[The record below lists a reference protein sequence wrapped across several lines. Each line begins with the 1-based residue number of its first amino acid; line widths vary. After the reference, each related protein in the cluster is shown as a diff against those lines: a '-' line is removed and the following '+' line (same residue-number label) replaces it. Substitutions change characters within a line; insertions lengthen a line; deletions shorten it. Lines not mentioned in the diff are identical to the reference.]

1 MRLSALRLFALRLYR
16 SIWFLPSA
24 YAAASVLVLALA
36 PVFGEL
42 MPRGAERLL
51 TAEALETILSILASS
66 MLAVA
71 IFSLGT
77 MVSSLEAAASAA
89 TPRARVLLTQD
100 RTAQRAISTFIGA
113 FIFSILGIIGL
124 STGIYDA
131 PSAAC
136 IFIATILMIIIVIVM
151 LISWIKR
158 LSEIGGVGEVVKLVE
173 KATKASLAD
182 LANDPLYGGVPC
194 RKAPEESHAV
204 PLKRPGYVQYI
215 NAESLTALAEKE
227 AIDLYLVGRPG
238 DYYAEESPILHS
250 SKPLEEEVL
259 ERARACFVI
268 GDERTFEADPR
279 FGLLTLSEIASRAL
293 SPAVNDPGT
302 AIHSLDAT
310 VRVFRKL
317 VQSTDQRDEKAARR
331 SERLHVVPADSAA
344 FIHDGFRAIARDG
357 AAHRE
362 VCIHLQKSL
371 AEVKSL
377 DPKTFGEVAEDMSR
391 EAMKRAEHG
400 GLFAE
405 DLDALANT
413 RKELGLKD

>member
-1 MRLSALRLFALRLYR
+1 
-16 SIWFLPSA
+16 
-24 YAAASVLVLALA
+24 
-36 PVFGEL
+36 
-42 MPRGAERLL
+42 
-51 TAEALETILSILASS
+51 
-66 MLAVA
+66 
-71 IFSLGT
+71 
-77 MVSSLEAAASAA
+77 
-89 TPRARVLLTQD
+89 VLLTQD

-259 ERARACFVI
+259 ERARVCFVI

-377 DPKTFGEVAEDMSR
+377 DTKTFGEIAEDMSR